1 MFQFAKQFKIWW
13 KKWKNIILR
22 NTNLLKYF
30 WLKGIEMWKWENG
43 SVFLSCVYNFFK
55 CCQETLFLIKYFT
68 STFYFFVLK
77 LFILTVSNF
86 CSYLIL
92 QMFDLSNGLKTQ
104 LNQIFNFIFSQY
116 FNLHKVGK
124 NCLSHSIF
132 LFKIHLWYWYNLV
145 HGSS

>member
-1 MFQFAKQFKIWW
+1 MVEKVEKISFWE
-13 KKWKNIILR
+13 IQTSS
-22 NTNLLKYF
+22 NTFDWRALKC
-30 WLKGIEMWKWENG
+30 ENG
-43 SVFLSCVYNFFK
+43 KTDLYFSAVFIIFFK